1 MKLISIE
8 INNIHN
14 KKEKTRK
21 NYSKWERSG
30 IILANGKSFALG
42 ILVGGVV
49 GATATLLSTPTS
61 GRELRTK
68 VKDQSLEWKE
78 LLENLKL
85 DGLRL
90 KNQIAATSKEGVSLI
105 KDLTHE
111 MKSSIVEWKESVEPH
126 QKSIHQ
132 HLEQIET
139 SLKELE
145 EKVNDN
151 KKIEA

>member
-1 MKLISIE
+1 
-8 INNIHN
+8 
-14 KKEKTRK
+14 
-21 NYSKWERSG
+21 
-30 IILANGKSFALG
+30 LANGKSFALG

-68 VKDQSLEWKE
+68 VKDQGLEWKD

-105 KDLTHE
+105 KDLTQE
-111 MKSSIVEWKESVEPH
+111 MKSSIGEWKASVEPH
-126 QKSIHQ
+126 QKNIHLY
-132 HLEQIET
+132 LEQIET
-139 SLKELE
+139 SLKDLE
-145 EKVNDN
+145 EKVNSNN
-151 KKIEA
+151 KHEA